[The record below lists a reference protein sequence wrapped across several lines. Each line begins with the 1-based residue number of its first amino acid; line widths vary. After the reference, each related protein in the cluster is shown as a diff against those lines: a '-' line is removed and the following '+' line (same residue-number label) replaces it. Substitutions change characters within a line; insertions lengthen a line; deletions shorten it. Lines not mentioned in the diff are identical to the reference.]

1 MMRVNERRRQLA
13 ACVLGSLPSAPPFY
27 PSSSGARANCSR
39 PGALPGNMSEQLVLL
54 FLSLTAYPPRIE
66 CDRGEGF
73 KLGRFGVP
81 WAVLVPRFGAT
92 VRRDASRGLQAWRG
106 SGVGLAP
113 RPSKRG
119 CRQNRRGEPLRLRRR
134 GMLARG
140 AAGLSTQARLRRR
153 MRHEGGGDVTRRRP
167 GGWPSRWR
175 HRARSRSRSLGA
187 RRRLL
192 APSHDW
198 RALLA
203 AAVLWRREHFARL
216 RAGPELWRREHF
228 ARLRAGPDGASGGL
242 LATPLSRRASST
254 APARHACPRRSSDR
268 PACLL
273 RRGFDVGC
281 CSKAAAT

>member
-39 PGALPGNMSEQLVLL
+39 PGALPGNRGEQLVLL

-167 GGWPSRWR
+167 GGWSSRWR
-175 HRARSRSRSLGA
+175 HRARSGSRSLGA

-216 RAGPELWRREHF
+216 RAGP
-228 ARLRAGPDGASGGL
+228 DGASGGL
-242 LATPLSRRASST
+242 PATPLSRRASPSNS
-254 APARHACPRRSSDR
+254 PSCGCWSARWFVPRLATRQHTV
-268 PACLL
+268 LL
-273 RRGFDVGC
+273 IWFCGCEARRQRRYRF
-281 CSKAAAT
+281 